1 MKRRLCSPGGAGRPS
16 GDLRR
21 RQEIVEIA
29 VEAFCTND
37 LQLAAQVEPLEQVV
51 DNLRAQLKASHIN
64 RLQKGECT
72 VELGFVF
79 SDC

>member
-1 MKRRLCSPGGAGRPS
+1 
-16 GDLRR
+16 
-21 RQEIVEIA
+21 
-29 VEAFCTND
+29 